1 MLEKDI
7 KERLTQAM
15 KSGDKI
21 QVSELRMLISE
32 LKNKKIADGVK
43 ELDDEK
49 VISVIQKIARKHKE
63 SIAQFKQGNRNDLV
77 DKESEELAVLEEY
90 LPEQLSEEEIEK
102 IVSEV
107 IQEVGATSPKDMGKL
122 MSALMPRLKGCA
134 DGRVVNEIVKKKLK

>member
-7 KERLTQAM
+7 NERLMQAM
-15 KSGDKI
+15 KSGDKV

-49 VISVIQKIARKHKE
+49 VISIIQKIARKHKE

-77 DKESEELAVLEEY
+77 EKESQELAVLEKY
-90 LPEQLSEEEIEK
+90 LPEQLAEEEIEK
-102 IVSEV
+102 IVAEV

-122 MSALMPRLKGCA
+122 MSALMPRFKGCA
-134 DGRVVNEIVKKKLK
+134 DGRVVNEIVKKKLN